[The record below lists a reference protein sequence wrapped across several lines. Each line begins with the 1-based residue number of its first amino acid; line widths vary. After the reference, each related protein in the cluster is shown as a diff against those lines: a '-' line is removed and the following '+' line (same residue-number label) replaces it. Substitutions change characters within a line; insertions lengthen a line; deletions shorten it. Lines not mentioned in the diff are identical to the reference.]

1 MRSRCSPGGRP
12 TTGMATEAVQAAEVI
27 AKPRG
32 PDVLVIDGLV
42 RRFGEREAIAGI
54 SATLQAGETLAVL
67 GPNGAGKTTL
77 LRVLATLLRPHAG
90 RVQVLG
96 SDLPRDAHAVRPQIG
111 LVAHEPLLYREL
123 TGRENLGFY
132 ARLYGID
139 EPSLRVEE
147 LLATT
152 GLSRR
157 ADEPVRSLSRG
168 MIQRLAICRAVLH
181 RPALLLLD
189 EPRGGLDPEA
199 AELVEPLIGRGFGG
213 TRVLVTHD
221 VERSLVEAD
230 RVLGLRDGRALLN
243 AFSTQLRPADLRAL
257 YRVGR

>member
-1 MRSRCSPGGRP
+1 MHSPFSP
-12 TTGMATEAVQAAEVI
+12 AKPPITDMATEAVPAAGTQALTQTRPE
-27 AKPRG
+27 
-32 PDVLVIDGLV
+32 VLVIDGLV
-42 RRFGEREAIAGI
+42 RRFGEREAIAGV
-54 SATLQAGETLAVL
+54 SATLKAGETLAVL

-96 SDLPRDAHAVRPQIG
+96 CELPRDAHGVRPQVG

-132 ARLYGID
+132 ARLYCID
-139 EPSLRVEE
+139 EPGSRVDE
-147 LLATT
+147 LLVTT
-152 GLSRR
+152 GLTRR

-168 MIQRLAICRAVLH
+168 MVQRLAICRAVLH

-189 EPRGGLDPEA
+189 EPRAGLDPEA
-199 AELVEPLIGRGFGG
+199 ADLVEPLIGPACGS

-221 VERSLVEAD
+221 VERSLLEAD
-230 RVLGLRDGRALLN
+230 RILGLADGCVTLAGG
-243 AFSTQLRPADLRAL
+243 AGDFSASQLRAL
-257 YRVGR
+257 YRGR